1 MAIACLLSLRLVLAV
16 CLVVQV
22 FLSSF
27 CSGHRSS
34 RLLATVLWVAECCRL
49 SDVLTLCR
57 VDNVSCRAVLCH
69 AVLAQAEGLSA
80 LPASDL
86 GGIIARIAA
95 SRMAKGSQQ
104 STTPQLQRSPPVTPV
119 AAAEAAAGVE
129 GGDLKS
135 LPAIVQEAMPQA
147 WKALASCAGKMVD
160 MFQPVAF
167 VENKETDTQVG
178 VRTV

>member
-1 MAIACLLSLRLVLAV
+1 
-16 CLVVQV
+16 
-22 FLSSF
+22 
-27 CSGHRSS
+27 
-34 RLLATVLWVAECCRL
+34 
-49 SDVLTLCR
+49 
-57 VDNVSCRAVLCH
+57 
-69 AVLAQAEGLSA
+69 VLAQAEGLSA

-95 SRMAKGSQQ
+95 SRMAKGQGSQQ
-104 STTPQLQRSPPVTPV
+104 STTPQLQRSPPVTPVTPV